1 MQPTRPNEA
10 DAGGSLSAM
19 FRAFLEADGKPLATP
34 KMVQLIEYCTVAFRY
49 QCRQIRAGLQLRR
62 PVAPQLSQTVMVK
75 KAIGFHSQDSG
86 QAPLVWSNAKSLSL
100 MNRRPM
106 VRRVNRLGVL
116 LVAMF
121 ASFATAA
128 SAQTVRQWS
137 GTNALTRQP
146 EQVLA
151 ATMAEWR
158 SLWSRVGMAA
168 PDMFEPGRT
177 SAVGIFLGMRT
188 GPGYSVNILSA
199 SRRRDRI
206 MVVFEERAPD
216 EVMMAERLPPVAP
229 PPAAPRP
236 VATGPSFAAG
246 GASAFAPSGTTSLAT
261 PVAPQR
267 PSGPPTSPWAIV
279 LINRV
284 DLPITV
290 EQRLFR

>member
-1 MQPTRPNEA
+1 M
-10 DAGGSLSAM
+10 
-19 FRAFLEADGKPLATP
+19 
-34 KMVQLIEYCTVAFRY
+34 
-49 QCRQIRAGLQLRR
+49 
-62 PVAPQLSQTVMVK
+62 
-75 KAIGFHSQDSG
+75 
-86 QAPLVWSNAKSLSL
+86 L
-100 MNRRPM
+100 M
-106 VRRVNRLGVL
+106 
-116 LVAMF
+116 VAMLVT
-121 ASFATAA
+121 FATAA

-137 GTNALTRQP
+137 GTTAMTRQP

-151 ATMAEWR
+151 STMAEWR

-168 PDMFEPGRT
+168 PDMFEPGRM
-177 SAVGIFLGMRT
+177 SAVGIFLGLRS

-216 EVMMAERLPPVAP
+216 EVMMAERMPAP
-229 PPAAPRP
+229 PPPSPRP
-236 VATGPSFAAG
+236 VATGPAFAAG
-246 GASAFAPSGTTSLAT
+246 GASAFAPGSSLTT
-261 PVAPQR
+261 PVVPPR

>member
-1 MQPTRPNEA
+1 
-10 DAGGSLSAM
+10 
-19 FRAFLEADGKPLATP
+19 
-34 KMVQLIEYCTVAFRY
+34 
-49 QCRQIRAGLQLRR
+49 
-62 PVAPQLSQTVMVK
+62 
-75 KAIGFHSQDSG
+75 
-86 QAPLVWSNAKSLSL
+86 
-100 MNRRPM
+100 M
-106 VRRVNRLGVL
+106 VRRSVTPWPTRLGVL

-121 ASFATAA
+121 MTFATAA

-168 PDMFEPGRT
+168 PDMFEPGRM
-177 SAVGIFLGMRT
+177 SAVGIFLGLRA

-216 EVMMAERLPPVAP
+216 EVMMAERMP
-229 PPAAPRP
+229 PPPPPAPRP
-236 VATGPSFAAG
+236 VATGPSFAPG
-246 GASAFAPSGTTSLAT
+246 GASAFAPSGTTGLVPA
-261 PVAPQR
+261 PVVPAR
-267 PSGPPTSPWAIV
+267 PPGPPTSPWAIV